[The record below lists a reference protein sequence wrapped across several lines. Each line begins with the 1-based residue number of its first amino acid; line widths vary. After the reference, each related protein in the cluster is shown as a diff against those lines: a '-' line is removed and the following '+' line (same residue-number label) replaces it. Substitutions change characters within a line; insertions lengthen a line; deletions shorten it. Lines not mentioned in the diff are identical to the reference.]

1 MVTILRSF
9 AIPLSVV
16 PEVPILTVGKNWL
29 ERRLLGLVSIILIGI
44 AALSGQS
51 VLASGTLTYGSLR
64 FDKNSIDF
72 GEAFRG
78 TQLTHRFRF
87 TNSGPGP
94 LTIQGVHSACNC
106 TAIEVE
112 RGRKYEPGETGF
124 IEVTLDTSDF
134 AGNIVKTVTVISNE
148 RLLPDRTLT
157 LKAKVK
163 TEIFADPPLLD
174 FGDVRLKS
182 GDSKVVRIK
191 SAPGKPLEVSGLEY
205 NEKILSAKVVREQDD
220 WVVTVQLMP
229 EIPPGFLKESII
241 VRNNSAHLPKLAL
254 PVRALVLGN
263 IELSPGYI
271 EFGALASSEA
281 VQRSVTLRST
291 DTYKIVNMRGDM
303 QINGQKVEQIANYLK
318 IESQP
323 ALQDTQ
329 LINVELKNIAK
340 QAGSVRGKLY
350 IETTD
355 PKQKELSVD
364 FYALFR

>member
-1 MVTILRSF
+1 MS
-9 AIPLSVV
+9 
-16 PEVPILTVGKNWL
+16 VGKNWL
-29 ERRLLGLVSIILIGI
+29 QRRLLGLVALILI
-44 AALSGQS
+44 ASGAMSSQS
-51 VLASGTLTYGSLR
+51 GLASGPLTYGSLR

-72 GEAFRG
+72 GDVFRG

-106 TAIEVE
+106 TAVEIE

-182 GDSKVVRIK
+182 SDSRVARIK
-191 SAPGKPLEVSGLEY
+191 SAPGKPLQVSGLEY
-205 NEKILSAKVVREQDD
+205 NDKIFSAKVVREQDD

-229 EIPPGFLKESII
+229 GIPPGFLKESII
-241 VRNNSAHLPKLAL
+241 VRNSSAHLPKLTL
-254 PVRALVLGN
+254 PIRGLILGN
-263 IELSPGYI
+263 IELSPDYI
-271 EFGALASSEA
+271 EFGALASTEA
-281 VQRSVTLRST
+281 VQRSLTLRST
-291 DTYKIVNMRGDM
+291 DPYKIVNMRGDM
-303 QINGQKVEQIANYLK
+303 QINGQKVEQIASYLK

-323 ALQDTQ
+323 GPQETQ

-340 QAGSVRGKLY
+340 QAGSVRGKFY

-355 PKQKELSVD
+355 PTQKELSVD
-364 FYALFR
+364 FYALVR

>member
-1 MVTILRSF
+1 MS
-9 AIPLSVV
+9 
-16 PEVPILTVGKNWL
+16 VGKNWL
-29 ERRLLGLVSIILIGI
+29 QRRLLGLVALILI
-44 AALSGQS
+44 ASGAMSSQS
-51 VLASGTLTYGSLR
+51 GLASGPLTYGSLR

-72 GEAFRG
+72 GDVFRG
-78 TQLTHRFRF
+78 TQLTHRFRL

-106 TAIEVE
+106 TAVEVE

-157 LKAKVK
+157 LRAKVK
-163 TEIFADPPLLD
+163 TEIFADPPLID

-182 GDSKVVRIK
+182 ADSRVARIK
-191 SAPGKPLEVSGLEY
+191 SAPGKPLEVSGLDY
-205 NEKILSAKVVREQDD
+205 NDKILSAKVVREQDD

-229 EIPPGFLKESII
+229 EISPGFLKESII

-271 EFGALASSEA
+271 EFGALASTEA
-281 VQRSVTLRST
+281 VQRSVTLHST

-303 QINGQKVEQIANYLK
+303 QINGQKVEQIASYLK

-323 ALQDTQ
+323 ASQDTQ

-355 PKQKELSVD
+355 PTQKELSVD